1 MLYMIKKVRKAVIPA
16 AGLGTRFLPATKSMP
31 KEMLPIVDTPN
42 IQYIVEEAVKA
53 GIESILIITSGTK
66 NAIENHFD
74 YNFELEERLR
84 KAGKDKQADMVHSI
98 GDMADVFYVRQKN
111 PRGLGHA
118 ILCAKDFIGDEPF
131 AVLLGD
137 DLVVPDDDGKPA
149 IGALI
154 ETYYK
159 HGTSVLGCKK
169 VPHESISKYGS
180 VKPAFE
186 LEGDESE
193 FPVVDM
199 IEKPQPEE
207 AFTDVAILGRYVCT
221 PDIFDFLMK
230 TKPGRNNEIQ
240 LTDAF
245 QAQCKSLGEIYA
257 CNYPGTRYDIGDK
270 MGFIK
275 ANVEMAMRRP
285 DLGKA
290 VKEYIKELSK
300 KL

>member
-1 MLYMIKKVRKAVIPA
+1 MIKKVRKAVIPA

-180 VKPAFE
+180 VKSAFE
-186 LEGDESE
+186 LKGDEFE

-245 QAQCKSLGEIYA
+245 QAQCKALGEIYA

-285 DLGKA
+285 DLGEA

>member
-1 MLYMIKKVRKAVIPA
+1 MIQKVRKAVIPA

-84 KAGKDKQADMVHSI
+84 RDGKNDQADAVHAI
-98 GDMADVFYVRQKN
+98 ADMADVFYVRQKN
-111 PRGLGHA
+111 PKGLGHA

-137 DLVVPDDDGKPA
+137 DLVVPDADGKPA

-154 ETYYK
+154 DTYYK
-159 HGTSVLGCKK
+159 TGKTVLGCKK
-169 VPHESISKYGS
+169 VPHEAISKYGS
-180 VKPAFE
+180 VKPACE
-186 LEGDESE
+186 LRGDEE
-193 FPVVDM
+193 TFPIIDM
-199 IEKPQPEE
+199 VEKPKPED

-221 PDIFDFLMK
+221 PDIFEFLLN
-230 TKPGRNNEIQ
+230 TKPGRGNEIQ
-240 LTDAF
+240 FTDAL
-245 QAQCKSLGEIYA
+245 QAQCKANGGIYA

-275 ANVEMAMRRP
+275 ANVEMALSRE
-285 DLGKA
+285 DLGET
-290 VKEYIKELSK
+290 VKEYIKELAE

>member
-1 MLYMIKKVRKAVIPA
+1 MIKKVRKAVIPA

>member
-1 MLYMIKKVRKAVIPA
+1 MIKKVRKAVIPA

-111 PRGLGHA
+111 PKGLGHA

-169 VPHESISKYGS
+169 VPHEIISKYGS

-186 LEGDESE
+186 LKGDESE

-285 DLGKA
+285 DLGEA

>member
-1 MLYMIKKVRKAVIPA
+1 M
-16 AGLGTRFLPATKSMP
+16 
-31 KEMLPIVDTPN
+31 
-42 IQYIVEEAVKA
+42 
-53 GIESILIITSGTK
+53 IITSGTK

-111 PRGLGHA
+111 PKGLGHA

-186 LEGDESE
+186 LKGDESE

-245 QAQCKSLGEIYA
+245 QAQCKALGEIYA

-275 ANVEMAMRRP
+275 ANVEMAMGRP
-285 DLGKA
+285 DLGEA

>member
-1 MLYMIKKVRKAVIPA
+1 MIKKVRKAVIPA

-42 IQYIVEEAVKA
+42 IQYIVGEAVKA

-111 PRGLGHA
+111 PKGLGHA

-285 DLGKA
+285 DLGEA

>member
-1 MLYMIKKVRKAVIPA
+1 MIKKVRKAVIPA

-53 GIESILIITSGTK
+53 GIESILIIISGTK

-186 LEGDESE
+186 LKGDESE
-193 FPVVDM
+193 FPVADM

-245 QAQCKSLGEIYA
+245 QAQCKALGEIYA

-285 DLGKA
+285 DLGED

>member
-1 MLYMIKKVRKAVIPA
+1 MIKKVRKAVIPA

-111 PRGLGHA
+111 PKGLGHA

-245 QAQCKSLGEIYA
+245 QAQCKVLGEIYA

-285 DLGKA
+285 DLGEA

-300 KL
+300 RL

>member
-1 MLYMIKKVRKAVIPA
+1 MIKKVRKAVIPA

-186 LEGDESE
+186 LKGDESE

-207 AFTDVAILGRYVCT
+207 AFTDVASLGRYVCT

-245 QAQCKSLGEIYA
+245 QAQCKALGEIYA
-257 CNYPGTRYDIGDK
+257 CNYPGTRYDIDGIYQ
-270 MGFIK
+270 GQC
-275 ANVEMAMRRP
+275 
-285 DLGKA
+285 
-290 VKEYIKELSK
+290 
-300 KL
+300 